1 MSNEFTSIIDVSASG
16 LTAQTRRMKVIAEN
30 LANANTTPNSA
41 LQKPYQRQIVT
52 FSSVLDQADGAHKV
66 KVKGIVKDKTPFGKK
81 FEPGNPAADKLGY
94 VQTPNINSLIEMM
107 DMRAAQRSYE
117 ANLGVIEASRTMMM
131 RTMDL
136 MK

>member
-1 MSNEFTSIIDVSASG
+1 MSNEFNSIIDVSASG

-41 LQKPYQRQIVT
+41 LQKPYQRQVVT

-66 KVKGIVKDKTPFGKK
+66 KVKSVVKDKTPFGKK

-117 ANLGVIEASRTMMM
+117 ANLGMFTQSRDMSQ
-131 RTMDL
+131 RLIDIL
-136 MK
+136 R